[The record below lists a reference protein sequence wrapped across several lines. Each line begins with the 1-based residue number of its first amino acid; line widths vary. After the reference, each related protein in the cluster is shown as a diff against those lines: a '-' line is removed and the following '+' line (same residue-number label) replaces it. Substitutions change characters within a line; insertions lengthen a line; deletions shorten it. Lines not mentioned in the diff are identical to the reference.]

1 MSTDL
6 GIIVRAESEAERIVR
21 EAQERQ
27 HERLADAQ
35 RLQELRLAALEPPK
49 ETAVRVREQPPNL
62 IYLRRL
68 AAQRK
73 ERAVARILEEFRA
86 AA

>member
-6 GIIVRAESEAERIVR
+6 TVIIRAESEAERIVR
-21 EAQERQ
+21 EAHERQ
-27 HERLADAQ
+27 RELLADAR
-35 RLQELRLAALEPPK
+35 RLQELRLAALEAPRELP
-49 ETAVRVREQPPNL
+49 VRVREQAPDL
-62 IYLRRL
+62 ARLRRL

-73 ERAVARILEEFRA
+73 ERAVARILEAFHA